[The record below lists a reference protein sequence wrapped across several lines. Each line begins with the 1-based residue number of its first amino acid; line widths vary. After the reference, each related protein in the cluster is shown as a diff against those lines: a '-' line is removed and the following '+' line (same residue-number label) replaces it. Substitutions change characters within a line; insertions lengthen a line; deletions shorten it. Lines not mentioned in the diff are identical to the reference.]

1 MSIKNIFFTVTHTK
15 NSSLK
20 SRARGPHPAFLVYSY
35 FSLLSSTWLLTFFTL
50 TAAKKQPRYIG
61 NISFM
66 SDMIVGVIKYVA
78 QTSKSILL
86 ATYSCPQLTFLQLIL
101 IDYGVSI
108 SRCVV
113 GENGGFNIKIPFLQ
127 LTIQTRAFLPQRLV

>member
-1 MSIKNIFFTVTHTK
+1 M
-15 NSSLK
+15 L
-20 SRARGPHPAFLVYSY
+20 
-35 FSLLSSTWLLTFFTL
+35 
-50 TAAKKQPRYIG
+50 
-61 NISFM
+61 
-66 SDMIVGVIKYVA
+66 DMIVGVIKYVA

-86 ATYSCPQLTFLQLIL
+86 ATYSCPQLAFLQLIL